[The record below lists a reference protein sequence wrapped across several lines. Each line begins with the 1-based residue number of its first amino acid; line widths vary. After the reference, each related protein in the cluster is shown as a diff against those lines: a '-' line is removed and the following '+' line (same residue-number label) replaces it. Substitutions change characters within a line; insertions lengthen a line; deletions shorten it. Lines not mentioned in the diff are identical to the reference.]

1 VVVRGRP
8 RPAIHAKRRAADA
21 LRLAG
26 RDGTQHRGDPVKT
39 TAGGAY
45 RLEGR
50 NGATGAI
57 VWSAA
62 TDYVTPPHNWLPPYN
77 VLLTPQG
84 RLYTPAAGGRVL
96 VRDDADAATGA
107 LVAQAFFGAAAY
119 NANPAAF
126 DGSVFVNTPLTAD
139 AQGNVFFGFQVT
151 GRTPRG
157 CSAGSR
163 ASPRRHGHLGWRGGG
178 GSRPG
183 DAEACDELR
192 AGALERRRHA
202 LHCGEHRHT
211 PGVTQRGVLLALDS
225 TTLATRARVALTDPN
240 LGTPARISDDGT
252 AAPVVGPDGRVFYGV
267 LEAQFATH
275 NARGWLLQFDSQLN
289 PAGCRAASGGTCRPA

>member
-1 VVVRGRP
+1 VTARNTVV
-8 RPAIHAKRRAADA
+8 I
-21 LRLAG
+21 
-26 RDGTQHRGDPVKT
+26 PVKT

-84 RLYTPAAGGRVL
+84 RLYPPPPAAGCWC
-96 VRDDADAATGA
+96 ATMPTQPPA
-107 LVAQAFFGAAAY
+107 RWWRRRSFGAAAY

-163 ASPRRHGHLGWRGGG
+163 ASPPTARAPGLARRRRP
-178 GSRPG
+178 RPG
-183 DAEACDELR
+183 DPEACDELR

-202 LHCGEHRHT
+202 LHRGEHR
-211 PGVTQRGVLLALDS
+211 L
-225 TTLATRARVALTDPN
+225 
-240 LGTPARISDDGT
+240 TPA
-252 AAPVVGPDGRVFYGV
+252 
-267 LEAQFATH
+267 
-275 NARGWLLQFDSQLN
+275 
-289 PAGCRAASGGTCRPA
+289 

>member
-1 VVVRGRP
+1 MRRGRRGRVAHADPGAGPGTRSGP
-8 RPAIHAKRRAADA
+8 RARAGPPWFGY
-21 LRLAG
+21 G
-26 RDGTQHRGDPVKT
+26 RDAQHTAASAIASQDLGRVAWSSAVDLAPQYTQSGALLTHYGSPAVTARNTVVIPVKT

-163 ASPRRHGHLGWRGGG
+163 ASPPTARA
-178 GSRPG
+178 PG
-183 DAEACDELR
+183 LA
-192 AGALERRRHA
+192 RRR
-202 LHCGEHRHT
+202 RQ
-211 PGVTQRGVLLALDS
+211 P
-225 TTLATRARVALTDPN
+225 TRR
-240 LGTPARISDDGT
+240 
-252 AAPVVGPDGRVFYGV
+252 
-267 LEAQFATH
+267 
-275 NARGWLLQFDSQLN
+275 
-289 PAGCRAASGGTCRPA
+289 CRSLR